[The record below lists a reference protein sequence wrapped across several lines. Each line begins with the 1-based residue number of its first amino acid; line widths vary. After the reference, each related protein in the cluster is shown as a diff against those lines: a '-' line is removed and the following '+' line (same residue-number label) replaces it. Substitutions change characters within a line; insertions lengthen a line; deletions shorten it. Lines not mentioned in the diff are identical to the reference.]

1 MTRYK
6 VRHLKDSTY
15 QVIEIETESENFF
28 RSIMFQGS
36 LSDCEAWIRLN
47 ESGYLE

>member
-15 QVIEIETESENFF
+15 QVIDIETESENFF
-28 RSIMFQGS
+28 RNTP
-36 LSDCEAWIRLN
+36 CHKTATK
-47 ESGYLE
+47 